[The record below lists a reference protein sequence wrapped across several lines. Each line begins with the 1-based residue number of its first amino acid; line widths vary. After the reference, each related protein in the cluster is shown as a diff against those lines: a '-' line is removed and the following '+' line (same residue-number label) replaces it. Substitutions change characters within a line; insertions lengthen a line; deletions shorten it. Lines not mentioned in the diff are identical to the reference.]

1 MKLVSFATFLKEQ
14 VTPITD
20 NTQKQKMINNAP
32 KNKWENLIDSSK
44 LSFDNNMQQKD
55 LTDDAYESLA
65 KKVFDLCKRED
76 ITFFLHTKI
85 EIARK
90 IGCQNIHLSIP
101 VLKGLSETEKKA
113 LTEDFCEISISCHSM
128 EDVEIAMAG
137 GATQIILGTIFET
150 ECKKGVLGKGVEFVR
165 EICQKCPLPVYA
177 IGGMN
182 LQRLP
187 LVIDAGAAGCC
198 MMSGFMQTTKTLQ

>member
-1 MKLVSFATFLKEQ
+1 MITSMCNSYEHTIVITNRHLVQGDFLKQLEK
-14 VTPITD
+14 VTKLHPH
-20 NTQKQKMINNAP
+20 A
-32 KNKWENLIDSSK
+32 LI
-44 LSFDNNMQQKD
+44 LREKD
-55 LTDDAYESLA
+55 LADDAYESLA

-137 GATQIILGTIFET
+137 GATQIIPGTIFET

-198 MMSGFMQTTKTLQ
+198 MMSGFMQTTKPLQ

>member
-1 MKLVSFATFLKEQ
+1 MITSMCNSYEHTIVITNRHLVQGDFLKQLEK
-14 VTPITD
+14 VTKLRPH
-20 NTQKQKMINNAP
+20 A
-32 KNKWENLIDSSK
+32 LI
-44 LSFDNNMQQKD
+44 LREKD

-177 IGGMN
+177 IGGMD

>member
-1 MKLVSFATFLKEQ
+1 MITSMCNSYEHTIVITNRHLVQGDFLKQLEK
-14 VTPITD
+14 VTKLHPH
-20 NTQKQKMINNAP
+20 A
-32 KNKWENLIDSSK
+32 LI
-44 LSFDNNMQQKD
+44 LREKD

-101 VLKGLSETEKKA
+101 VLKGLSETEKKP

-198 MMSGFMQTTKTLQ
+198 MMSGFMQTTKPLQ

>member
-1 MKLVSFATFLKEQ
+1 MITSMCNSYEYTIVITNRHLAQGDFLKQLEK
-14 VTPITD
+14 VTKLHPH
-20 NTQKQKMINNAP
+20 A
-32 KNKWENLIDSSK
+32 LI
-44 LSFDNNMQQKD
+44 LREKD

-150 ECKKGVLGKGVEFVR
+150 ECKKGVLGKGVDFVR

-182 LQRLP
+182 MQRLP

-198 MMSGFMQTTKTLQ
+198 MMSGFMQTTKPLQ

>member
-1 MKLVSFATFLKEQ
+1 MITSMCNSYEHTIVITNRHLVQGDFLEQLEKVTKLHPHA
-14 VTPITD
+14 
-20 NTQKQKMINNAP
+20 
-32 KNKWENLIDSSK
+32 LI
-44 LSFDNNMQQKD
+44 LREKD

-182 LQRLP
+182 MQRLP

>member
-1 MKLVSFATFLKEQ
+1 MITSMCNSYEHTIVITNRHLVQGDFLKQLEK
-14 VTPITD
+14 VTKLHPH
-20 NTQKQKMINNAP
+20 A
-32 KNKWENLIDSSK
+32 LI
-44 LSFDNNMQQKD
+44 LREKD

-182 LQRLP
+182 MQRLP

-198 MMSGFMQTTKTLQ
+198 MMSGFMQTTNHCNKVLS

>member
-1 MKLVSFATFLKEQ
+1 MITSMCNSYEHTIVITNRHLVQGDFLKQLEK
-14 VTPITD
+14 VTKLHPH
-20 NTQKQKMINNAP
+20 A
-32 KNKWENLIDSSK
+32 LI
-44 LSFDNNMQQKD
+44 LREKD

-76 ITFFLHTKI
+76 ITCFLHTKI

-187 LVIDAGAAGCC
+187 LVIYAGAAGCC
-198 MMSGFMQTTKTLQ
+198 KMSGFMQTTKTLQ

>member
-1 MKLVSFATFLKEQ
+1 MITSMCNSYEHTIVITNRHLVQGDFLKQLEK
-14 VTPITD
+14 VTKLHPH
-20 NTQKQKMINNAP
+20 A
-32 KNKWENLIDSSK
+32 LI
-44 LSFDNNMQQKD
+44 LREKD

-76 ITFFLHTKI
+76 ITCFLHTKI

-182 LQRLP
+182 MQRLP

>member
-1 MKLVSFATFLKEQ
+1 MITSMCNSYEHTIVITNRHLVQGDFLKQLEK
-14 VTPITD
+14 VTKLHPH
-20 NTQKQKMINNAP
+20 A
-32 KNKWENLIDSSK
+32 LI
-44 LSFDNNMQQKD
+44 LREKD

-165 EICQKCPLPVYA
+165 EICQKCPLLVYA

-198 MMSGFMQTTKTLQ
+198 MMSGFMQTTKPLQ

>member
-1 MKLVSFATFLKEQ
+1 MCNSYEHTIVITKLHPHA
-14 VTPITD
+14 
-20 NTQKQKMINNAP
+20 
-32 KNKWENLIDSSK
+32 LI
-44 LSFDNNMQQKD
+44 LREKD

>member
-1 MKLVSFATFLKEQ
+1 MITSMCNSYEHTIVITNRHLVQGDFLEQLEKVTKLHPHA
-14 VTPITD
+14 
-20 NTQKQKMINNAP
+20 
-32 KNKWENLIDSSK
+32 LI
-44 LSFDNNMQQKD
+44 LREKD

-187 LVIDAGAAGCC
+187 LVIDAGATGCC
-198 MMSGFMQTTKTLQ
+198 MMSGFMQTTKPLQ

>member
-1 MKLVSFATFLKEQ
+1 MITSMCNSYEHTIVITNRHLVQGDFLKQLEK
-14 VTPITD
+14 VTKLHPH
-20 NTQKQKMINNAP
+20 A
-32 KNKWENLIDSSK
+32 LI
-44 LSFDNNMQQKD
+44 LREKD

-76 ITFFLHTKI
+76 ITCFLHTKI

-90 IGCQNIHLSIP
+90 IGCKNIHLSIP

>member
-1 MKLVSFATFLKEQ
+1 MITSMCNSYEHTIVITNRHLVQGDFLKQLEK
-14 VTPITD
+14 VTKLHPH
-20 NTQKQKMINNAP
+20 A
-32 KNKWENLIDSSK
+32 LI
-44 LSFDNNMQQKD
+44 LREKD

-101 VLKGLSETEKKA
+101 VLKGLSEIEKKA

-198 MMSGFMQTTKTLQ
+198 MMSGFMQTTKPLQ

>member
-1 MKLVSFATFLKEQ
+1 MITSMCNSYEHTIVITNRHLVQGDFLKQLEK
-14 VTPITD
+14 VTKLHPH
-20 NTQKQKMINNAP
+20 A
-32 KNKWENLIDSSK
+32 LI
-44 LSFDNNMQQKD
+44 LREKD

-177 IGGMN
+177 RGGMN

-198 MMSGFMQTTKTLQ
+198 MMSGFMQTTKPLQ

>member
-1 MKLVSFATFLKEQ
+1 MITSMCNSYEHTIVITNRHLVQGDFLKQLEK
-14 VTPITD
+14 VT
-20 NTQKQKMINNAP
+20 KLHLHA
-32 KNKWENLIDSSK
+32 LI
-44 LSFDNNMQQKD
+44 LREKD
-55 LTDDAYESLA
+55 LADDAYESLA

-150 ECKKGVLGKGVEFVR
+150 ECKKGVIGKGVEFVR

-198 MMSGFMQTTKTLQ
+198 MMSGFMQTTKPLQ

>member
-1 MKLVSFATFLKEQ
+1 MITSMCNSYEHTIVITNRHLVQGDFLKQLEK
-14 VTPITD
+14 VTKLHPH
-20 NTQKQKMINNAP
+20 A
-32 KNKWENLIDSSK
+32 LI
-44 LSFDNNMQQKD
+44 LREKD

-113 LTEDFCEISISCHSM
+113 LKEDFCEISISCHSM

>member
-1 MKLVSFATFLKEQ
+1 MITSMCNSYKHTIVITNRHLVQGDFLKQLEK
-14 VTPITD
+14 VTKLHPH
-20 NTQKQKMINNAP
+20 A
-32 KNKWENLIDSSK
+32 LI
-44 LSFDNNMQQKD
+44 LREKD

-76 ITFFLHTKI
+76 VTFFLHTKI

-198 MMSGFMQTTKTLQ
+198 MMSGFMQTTKPLQ

>member
-1 MKLVSFATFLKEQ
+1 MITSMCNSYEHTIVITNRHLVQGDFLKQLEK
-14 VTPITD
+14 VTKLHPH
-20 NTQKQKMINNAP
+20 A
-32 KNKWENLIDSSK
+32 LI
-44 LSFDNNMQQKD
+44 LREKD

-198 MMSGFMQTTKTLQ
+198 MMSGFMQTTKTLQKSVFIT

>member
-1 MKLVSFATFLKEQ
+1 MITSMCNSYEHTIVITNRHLVQGDFLKQLEK
-14 VTPITD
+14 VTKLHPY
-20 NTQKQKMINNAP
+20 A
-32 KNKWENLIDSSK
+32 LI
-44 LSFDNNMQQKD
+44 LREKD

>member
-1 MKLVSFATFLKEQ
+1 MITSMCNSYEHTIVITNRHLVQGDFLKQLEK
-14 VTPITD
+14 VT
-20 NTQKQKMINNAP
+20 KLHLHA
-32 KNKWENLIDSSK
+32 LI
-44 LSFDNNMQQKD
+44 LREKD
-55 LTDDAYESLA
+55 LADDAYESLA
-65 KKVFDLCKRED
+65 KKVFDLFKRED

-198 MMSGFMQTTKTLQ
+198 MMSGFMQTTKPLQ

>member
-1 MKLVSFATFLKEQ
+1 MITSMCNSYKHTIVITNHHLVQGDFLKQLEK
-14 VTPITD
+14 VTKLHPH
-20 NTQKQKMINNAP
+20 A
-32 KNKWENLIDSSK
+32 LI
-44 LSFDNNMQQKD
+44 LREKD
-55 LTDDAYESLA
+55 LTDDVYESLA

-182 LQRLP
+182 MQRLP

-198 MMSGFMQTTKTLQ
+198 MMSGFMQTTKPLQ

>member
-1 MKLVSFATFLKEQ
+1 MITSMCNSYEHTIVITNRHLVQGDFLKQLEK
-14 VTPITD
+14 VT
-20 NTQKQKMINNAP
+20 KLHLHA
-32 KNKWENLIDSSK
+32 LI
-44 LSFDNNMQQKD
+44 LREKD
-55 LTDDAYESLA
+55 LADDAYESLA

>member
-1 MKLVSFATFLKEQ
+1 MITSMCNSYEHTIVITNRHLVQGDFLKQLEK
-14 VTPITD
+14 VTKLHPH
-20 NTQKQKMINNAP
+20 A
-32 KNKWENLIDSSK
+32 LI
-44 LSFDNNMQQKD
+44 LREKD

-150 ECKKGVLGKGVEFVR
+150 ECKKGVLGKGVQFVR

>member
-1 MKLVSFATFLKEQ
+1 MITSMCNSYEHTIVITNRHLVQGDFLKQLEK
-14 VTPITD
+14 VTKLRPH
-20 NTQKQKMINNAP
+20 A
-32 KNKWENLIDSSK
+32 LI
-44 LSFDNNMQQKD
+44 LREKD
-55 LTDDAYESLA
+55 LTDDAYES
-65 KKVFDLCKRED
+65 
-76 ITFFLHTKI
+76 FFLHTKI

-198 MMSGFMQTTKTLQ
+198 MMSGFMKTTKTLQ

>member
-1 MKLVSFATFLKEQ
+1 MITSMCNSYEHTIVITNRHLVQGDFLEQLEKVTKLHPHA
-14 VTPITD
+14 
-20 NTQKQKMINNAP
+20 
-32 KNKWENLIDSSK
+32 LI
-44 LSFDNNMQQKD
+44 LREKD
-55 LTDDAYESLA
+55 LTDDAYESLT

-76 ITFFLHTKI
+76 ITCFLHTKI

>member
-1 MKLVSFATFLKEQ
+1 MITSMCNSYEHTIVITNRHLVQGDFLEQLEKVTKLHPHA
-14 VTPITD
+14 
-20 NTQKQKMINNAP
+20 
-32 KNKWENLIDSSK
+32 LI
-44 LSFDNNMQQKD
+44 LREKD

-76 ITFFLHTKI
+76 ITCFLHTKI

-113 LTEDFCEISISCHSM
+113 LKEDFCEISISCHSM

-198 MMSGFMQTTKTLQ
+198 MMSGFMQTTKPLQ

>member
-1 MKLVSFATFLKEQ
+1 MITSMCNSYEHTIVITNRHLVQGDFLKQLEK
-14 VTPITD
+14 VTKLHPH
-20 NTQKQKMINNAP
+20 A
-32 KNKWENLIDSSK
+32 LI
-44 LSFDNNMQQKD
+44 LREKD

-128 EDVEIAMAG
+128 ENVEIAMAG

>member
-1 MKLVSFATFLKEQ
+1 MCNSYEHTIVITNRHLVQGDFLKQLEK
-14 VTPITD
+14 VTKLHPH
-20 NTQKQKMINNAP
+20 A
-32 KNKWENLIDSSK
+32 LI
-44 LSFDNNMQQKD
+44 LREKD

-76 ITFFLHTKI
+76 ITFILHTKI

>member
-1 MKLVSFATFLKEQ
+1 MITSMCNSYEHTIVITNRHLVQGDFLKQLEK
-14 VTPITD
+14 VTKLHPH
-20 NTQKQKMINNAP
+20 A
-32 KNKWENLIDSSK
+32 LI
-44 LSFDNNMQQKD
+44 LREKD

-101 VLKGLSETEKKA
+101 MLKGLSETKKKA

>member
-1 MKLVSFATFLKEQ
+1 MITSMCNNYEYTIVITNRHLVQGDFLKQLEK
-14 VTPITD
+14 VT
-20 NTQKQKMINNAP
+20 KLHLHA
-32 KNKWENLIDSSK
+32 LI
-44 LSFDNNMQQKD
+44 LREKD
-55 LTDDAYESLA
+55 LADDAYESLA

-182 LQRLP
+182 MQRLP

-198 MMSGFMQTTKTLQ
+198 MMSGFMQTTKPLQ

>member
-1 MKLVSFATFLKEQ
+1 MITSMCNSYEHTIVITNRHLVQGDFLKQLEK
-14 VTPITD
+14 VTKLHPH
-20 NTQKQKMINNAP
+20 A
-32 KNKWENLIDSSK
+32 LI
-44 LSFDNNMQQKD
+44 LREKD

-90 IGCQNIHLSIP
+90 IGCKNIHLSIP

-198 MMSGFMQTTKTLQ
+198 MMSGFMQTTKPLQ

>member
-1 MKLVSFATFLKEQ
+1 MITSMCNSYEHTIVITNRHLVQGDFLKQLEK
-14 VTPITD
+14 VT
-20 NTQKQKMINNAP
+20 KLHLHA
-32 KNKWENLIDSSK
+32 LI
-44 LSFDNNMQQKD
+44 LREKD
-55 LTDDAYESLA
+55 LADDGYESLA
-65 KKVFDLCKRED
+65 KKVFDLWKRED

-113 LTEDFCEISISCHSM
+113 LTEDFCEISISCHST

-198 MMSGFMQTTKTLQ
+198 MMSGFMQTTKPLQ

>member
-1 MKLVSFATFLKEQ
+1 MITSMCNSYEHTIVITNRHLVQGDFLKQLEK
-14 VTPITD
+14 VTKLHPY
-20 NTQKQKMINNAP
+20 A
-32 KNKWENLIDSSK
+32 LI
-44 LSFDNNMQQKD
+44 LREKD

-76 ITFFLHTKI
+76 VTFFLHTKI

-198 MMSGFMQTTKTLQ
+198 MMSGFMQTTKPLQ

>member
-1 MKLVSFATFLKEQ
+1 MITSMCNSYEHTIVITNRHLVQGDFLKQLEK
-14 VTPITD
+14 VTKLHPH
-20 NTQKQKMINNAP
+20 A
-32 KNKWENLIDSSK
+32 LI
-44 LSFDNNMQQKD
+44 LREKD

-76 ITFFLHTKI
+76 ITCFLHTKI

-101 VLKGLSETEKKA
+101 VLKGLSETEKKV

>member
-1 MKLVSFATFLKEQ
+1 MITSMCNSYEHTIVITNRHLVQGDFLKQLEK
-14 VTPITD
+14 VTKLHPH
-20 NTQKQKMINNAP
+20 A
-32 KNKWENLIDSSK
+32 LI
-44 LSFDNNMQQKD
+44 LREKD

-90 IGCQNIHLSIP
+90 IGCQNIHLPIP

-198 MMSGFMQTTKTLQ
+198 MMSGFMQTTKPLQ

>member
-1 MKLVSFATFLKEQ
+1 MITSLCNSYEHTIVITNRHLVQGDFLKQLEK
-14 VTPITD
+14 VT
-20 NTQKQKMINNAP
+20 KLHLHA
-32 KNKWENLIDSSK
+32 LI
-44 LSFDNNMQQKD
+44 LREKD
-55 LTDDAYESLA
+55 LADDAYESLA

-198 MMSGFMQTTKTLQ
+198 MMSGFMQTTKPLQ

>member
-1 MKLVSFATFLKEQ
+1 MITSMCNSYEHTIVITNRHLVQGDFLEQLEKVTKLHPHA
-14 VTPITD
+14 
-20 NTQKQKMINNAP
+20 
-32 KNKWENLIDSSK
+32 LI
-44 LSFDNNMQQKD
+44 LREKD

-76 ITFFLHTKI
+76 ITCFLHTKI

-90 IGCQNIHLSIP
+90 IGCQNIHLSIS

-128 EDVEIAMAG
+128 EDAEIAMAG